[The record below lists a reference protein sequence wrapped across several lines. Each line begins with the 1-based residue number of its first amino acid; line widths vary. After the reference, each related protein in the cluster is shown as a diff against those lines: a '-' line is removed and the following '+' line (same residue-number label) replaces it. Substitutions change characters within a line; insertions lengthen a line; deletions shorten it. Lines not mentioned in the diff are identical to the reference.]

1 MHYFYIEGCWI
12 DNEMKVLILSV
23 DRDDDFGKKAG
34 LNSPFIGREENA
46 NAVMAL
52 GLKDAEDSDVNT
64 VMAAL
69 SIYDEMLKKGEDVE
83 IATICGDVKVG
94 YESDLVLTTQLEN
107 VLELV
112 KPDRVILVSDGAED
126 EFIYPMVFSRVKV
139 DSVRRVWVKQAP
151 TVEGTYYIITKM
163 MADDKMRK
171 RIFTPLGLVLSVL
184 GLFNILPQLIK
195 LVAQE
200 ASIETV
206 ASMGWGMIALVLG
219 LYMIFFAYRV
229 AERVDQSIK
238 NTGTAIRNGSQM
250 IPFVIVSALLF
261 LAGIIFAADT
271 AASMQEAGYFI
282 RSFGVLSILL
292 WMWTFSLFSYQ
303 MGKLVNHYLTFNKLY
318 VTSLVVSVSLF
329 AIAFIL
335 QAAFDLIALVFEYP
349 HPGEQYIVFMV
360 VVGFLLAGF
369 SGLINMNMRNFTRMA
384 KAKESEPEPQNYP
397 EA

>member
-1 MHYFYIEGCWI
+1 
-12 DNEMKVLILSV
+12 MKVLVLSV

-195 LVAQE
+195 LLAQE

-229 AERVDQSIK
+229 AERVDQSIR

-271 AASMQEAGYFI
+271 TASMKEAGYFI
-282 RSFGVLSILL
+282 QSFGVLSILL

-335 QAAFDLIALVFEYP
+335 QSAFDLIALVFDYP
-349 HPGEQYIVFMV
+349 HPGEQYIMFMV

-369 SGLINMNMRNFTRMA
+369 SGLININMRNFTRMA

>member
-1 MHYFYIEGCWI
+1 
-12 DNEMKVLILSV
+12 MKVLILSV

-195 LVAQE
+195 LIAQE

-219 LYMIFFAYRV
+219 LYMLFFAYRV
-229 AERVDQSIK
+229 AERVEQSIK

-250 IPFVIVSALLF
+250 IPFVIVAALLF
-261 LAGIIFAADT
+261 IAGMIFAADN
-271 AASMQEAGYFI
+271 AASMREAGYFI
-282 RSFGVLSILL
+282 QSFGVLSILL
-292 WMWTFSLFSYQ
+292 WMWPFSLFSYQ

-335 QAAFDLIALVFEYP
+335 QAAFDLIALVFDYP
-349 HPGEQYIVFMV
+349 HPGEEYIVLMV

-384 KAKESEPEPQNYP
+384 KAKESEPEPQSYP

>member
-1 MHYFYIEGCWI
+1 
-12 DNEMKVLILSV
+12 MKVLILSV

-69 SIYDEMLKKGEDVE
+69 SMYDEMLKKGEDVE

-171 RIFTPLGLVLSVL
+171 RIFTPLGLVLTVL
-184 GLFNILPQLIK
+184 GFFNILPQLIK
-195 LVAQE
+195 LIAQE

-238 NTGTAIRNGSQM
+238 NTGTAIRNGSQL

-261 LAGIIFAADT
+261 LAGIIFAVDFAT
-271 AASMQEAGYFI
+271 TTKEAGYFI
-282 RSFGVLSILL
+282 QSFGVLSILL
-292 WMWTFSLFSYQ
+292 WMWTFSLLSYQ
-303 MGKLVNHYLTFNKLY
+303 MGKMVNHYLTFNKLY

-335 QAAFDLIALVFEYP
+335 QAAFDLIALVFDYP

-360 VVGFLLAGF
+360 VIGFLLAGF
-369 SGLINMNMRNFTRMA
+369 SGLINMNMRSFTRMSKQA
-384 KAKESEPEPQNYP
+384 QEAEPEPQNYP

>member
-1 MHYFYIEGCWI
+1 
-12 DNEMKVLILSV
+12 MKVLILSV

-69 SIYDEMLKKGEDVE
+69 SMYDEMLRKGEDVE

-229 AERVDQSIK
+229 AERLDQSIK
-238 NTGTAIRNGSQM
+238 NTGTAIKNGSQM

-261 LAGIIFAADT
+261 IAGIIFAVDT
-271 AASMQEAGYFI
+271 VASMIEASYFI
-282 RSFGVLSILL
+282 QSFGVMSILL
-292 WMWTFSLFSYQ
+292 WMWSFSLFSFQ
-303 MGKLVNHYLTFNKLY
+303 MGKLINHYLTFNKLY

-335 QAAFDLIALVFEYP
+335 QAAFDLIALVFDYP
-349 HPGEQYIVFMV
+349 HPGEQYIIFMV
-360 VVGFLLAGF
+360 IVGFLLAGF
-369 SGLINMNMRNFTRMA
+369 GGLINMNMRNYTRMA
-384 KAKESEPEPQNYP
+384 KGREAEPEPQNYP

>member
-1 MHYFYIEGCWI
+1 
-12 DNEMKVLILSV
+12 MKVLVLSV

-171 RIFTPLGLVLSVL
+171 RIFTPLGLVLTVL
-184 GLFNILPQLIK
+184 GFFNILPQLIK
-195 LVAQE
+195 LIARE

-238 NTGTAIRNGSQM
+238 NTGTAIRNGSQL
-250 IPFVIVSALLF
+250 IPFVIVSVLLF
-261 LAGIIFAADT
+261 LAGIIFAADFAT
-271 AASMQEAGYFI
+271 TTKEAGYFI
-282 RSFGVLSILL
+282 QSFGVLSILL
-292 WMWTFSLFSYQ
+292 WMWTFSLLSYQ
-303 MGKLVNHYLTFNKLY
+303 MGKMVNHYLTSNKLY

-335 QAAFDLIALVFEYP
+335 QAAFDLIALVFDYP
-349 HPGEQYIVFMV
+349 HPGEEYIVFMV
-360 VVGFLLAGF
+360 VIGFLLAGF
-369 SGLINMNMRNFTRMA
+369 SGLINMNMRSFTRMA
-384 KAKESEPEPQNYP
+384 KQAQEAEPEPQNYP

>member
-1 MHYFYIEGCWI
+1 
-12 DNEMKVLILSV
+12 MKVLILSV

-46 NAVMAL
+46 MAVMAL
-52 GLKDAEDSDVNT
+52 GLKDPEDSDVNT

-69 SIYDEMLKKGEDVE
+69 SMYDEMLKKGEDVE
-83 IATICGDVKVG
+83 ISTICGDAKVG
-94 YESDLVLTTQLEN
+94 YQSDLVLTTQLEN

-163 MADDKMRK
+163 MSDDKMRK

-195 LVAQE
+195 LLAQE
-200 ASIETV
+200 ASVETV

-219 LYMIFFAYRV
+219 LYMIFFAFRV

-250 IPFVIVSALLF
+250 IPFVIVSVLLF
-261 LAGIIFAADT
+261 LAGIIFAIDS
-271 AASMQEAGYFI
+271 ASTLSEAGYFVQ
-282 RSFGVLSILL
+282 SFAVLSILL
-292 WMWTFSLFSYQ
+292 WMWAFSLFSYQ
-303 MGKLVNHYLTFNKLY
+303 MGKMVNHYLTFNKLY
-318 VTSLVVSVSLF
+318 VTSLVVSISIF

-335 QAAFDLIALVFEYP
+335 QASFDLVSLVFDYP
-349 HPGEQYIVFMV
+349 HPTEQYIVFMV
-360 VVGFLLAGF
+360 VIGFLLAGF
-369 SGLINMNMRNFTRMA
+369 SGLINMNMRNFTHMA
-384 KAKESEPEPQNYP
+384 KQAQETEPEPQNYP

>member
-1 MHYFYIEGCWI
+1 
-12 DNEMKVLILSV
+12 MKVLVLSV

-195 LVAQE
+195 LLAQE

-229 AERVDQSIK
+229 AERVDQSIR

-271 AASMQEAGYFI
+271 AASMKEAGYFI
-282 RSFGVLSILL
+282 QSFGVLSILL

-335 QAAFDLIALVFEYP
+335 QSAFDLIALVFDYP
-349 HPGEQYIVFMV
+349 HPGEQYIMFMV

>member
-1 MHYFYIEGCWI
+1 
-12 DNEMKVLILSV
+12 MKVLILSV

-34 LNSPFIGREENA
+34 LNSPFIGREENV

-69 SIYDEMLKKGEDVE
+69 GMYDEMLKKGEDVE

-171 RIFTPLGLVLSVL
+171 RIFTPLGLVLTVL

-195 LVAQE
+195 VLAHE

-219 LYMIFFAYRV
+219 LYMLFFAYRV
-229 AERVDQSIK
+229 FERVNQSIK

-250 IPFVIVSALLF
+250 IPFVIVSVLLF
-261 LAGIIFAADT
+261 LAGIIFAMDA
-271 AASMQEAGYFI
+271 AASRSEAGYVI
-282 RSFGVLSILL
+282 QSFNVLSIFL
-292 WMWTFSLFSYQ
+292 WMWSFSLFSYQ
-303 MGKLVNHYLTFNKLY
+303 MGKLVNHYLTNNKLY

-335 QAAFDLIALVFEYP
+335 QAAFDIVALVFGYP
-349 HPGEQYIVFMV
+349 NPGEYFIVLMV
-360 VVGFLLAGF
+360 VVGFLLAAF
-369 SGLINMNMRNFTRMA
+369 SGLLNMNMRNYTHMA
-384 KAKESEPEPQNYP
+384 KQAQEAEVEPQNYP

>member
-1 MHYFYIEGCWI
+1 
-12 DNEMKVLILSV
+12 MKVLILSV

-34 LNSPFIGREENA
+34 LNSPFIGREENL

-52 GLKDAEDSDVNT
+52 GLKDPEDSDVNT

-69 SIYDEMLKKGEDVE
+69 SMYDEMLRKGEDVE

-112 KPDRVILVSDGAED
+112 KPDRVVLVSDGAED

-163 MADDKMRK
+163 LADDKMRK
-171 RIFTPLGLVLSVL
+171 RIFTPLGLVLTVL
-184 GLFNILPQLIK
+184 GLFNVIPQLFELLTK
-195 LVAQE
+195 E
-200 ASIETV
+200 ANIELV

-219 LYMIFFAYRV
+219 LYLIFYAYRV
-229 AERVDQSIK
+229 AERVSGAMR
-238 NTGTAIRNGSQM
+238 NAATAIRNGSQM
-250 IPFVIVSALLF
+250 IPFVIVAVLLF
-261 LAGIIFAADT
+261 VAGIIFAMDAV
-271 AASMQEAGYFI
+271 ASQSEAGLAVQAFTA
-282 RSFGVLSILL
+282 LSIVL
-292 WMWTFSLFSYQ
+292 WMWTFGLLSYQ
-303 MGKLVNHYLTFNKLY
+303 MGKLVNHYMTSGRLY
-318 VTSLVVSVSLF
+318 VTSLVVSISMF

-335 QAAFDLIALVFEYP
+335 QASFDLMALAFGYP
-349 HPGEQYIVFMV
+349 NPGENLIVMMMLI
-360 VVGFLLAGF
+360 GFLLAGF
-369 SGLINMNMRNFTRMA
+369 GGLMNLNMRSYHRMR
-384 KAKESEPEPQNYP
+384 KGEEEKEPEPRNYP

>member
-1 MHYFYIEGCWI
+1 
-12 DNEMKVLILSV
+12 MKVLILSV

-69 SIYDEMLKKGEDVE
+69 SMYDEMLKKGEDVE

-171 RIFTPLGLVLSVL
+171 RIFTPLGLVLTVL
-184 GLFNILPQLIK
+184 GFFNILPQLIK
-195 LVAQE
+195 LIAQE

-238 NTGTAIRNGSQM
+238 NTGTAIRNGSQL

-261 LAGIIFAADT
+261 LAGIIFAVDFAT
-271 AASMQEAGYFI
+271 TTKEAGYFI
-282 RSFGVLSILL
+282 QSFGVLSILL
-292 WMWTFSLFSYQ
+292 WMWTFSLLSYQ
-303 MGKLVNHYLTFNKLY
+303 MGKMVNHYLTFNKLY

-335 QAAFDLIALVFEYP
+335 QAAFDLIALVFDYP

-360 VVGFLLAGF
+360 VIGFLLAGF
-369 SGLINMNMRNFTRMA
+369 SGLINMNMRSFTRMSKQA
-384 KAKESEPEPQNYP
+384 QEVEPEPQNYP

>member
-1 MHYFYIEGCWI
+1 
-12 DNEMKVLILSV
+12 MKVLILSV

-34 LNSPFIGREENA
+34 LNSPFIGREENL

-52 GLKDAEDSDVNT
+52 GLKDPEDSDVNT

-69 SIYDEMLKKGEDVE
+69 SMYDEMLRKGEDVE

-163 MADDKMRK
+163 LADDKMRK
-171 RIFTPLGLVLSVL
+171 RIFTPLGLVLTVL
-184 GLFNILPQLIK
+184 GLFNVIPQLFELLTK
-195 LVAQE
+195 E
-200 ASIETV
+200 ANIELV

-219 LYMIFFAYRV
+219 LYLIFYAYRV
-229 AERVDQSIK
+229 AEWVSGAMR
-238 NTGTAIRNGSQM
+238 NAATAIRNGSQM
-250 IPFVIVSALLF
+250 IPFVIVAVLLF
-261 LAGIIFAADT
+261 VAGIIFAMDAV
-271 AASMQEAGYFI
+271 ASQSEAGLAVQAFTA
-282 RSFGVLSILL
+282 LSIVL
-292 WMWTFSLFSYQ
+292 WMWTFGLLSYQ
-303 MGKLVNHYLTFNKLY
+303 MGKLVNHYITSGRLY
-318 VTSLVVSVSLF
+318 VTSLVVSISMF

-335 QAAFDLIALVFEYP
+335 QASFDLVALAFGYP
-349 HPGEQYIVFMV
+349 NPGENLVIMMV
-360 VVGFLLAGF
+360 LIGFLLAGF
-369 SGLINMNMRNFTRMA
+369 GGLMNLNMRSYHRMR
-384 KAKESEPEPQNYP
+384 KGEEEKEPEPRNYP

>member
-1 MHYFYIEGCWI
+1 
-12 DNEMKVLILSV
+12 MKVLILSV

-69 SIYDEMLKKGEDVE
+69 SMYDEMLKKGEDVE

-171 RIFTPLGLVLSVL
+171 RIFTPLGLVLTVL
-184 GLFNILPQLIK
+184 GFFNILP
-195 LVAQE
+195 
-200 ASIETV
+200 
-206 ASMGWGMIALVLG
+206 
-219 LYMIFFAYRV
+219 
-229 AERVDQSIK
+229 
-238 NTGTAIRNGSQM
+238 
-250 IPFVIVSALLF
+250 
-261 LAGIIFAADT
+261 
-271 AASMQEAGYFI
+271 
-282 RSFGVLSILL
+282 RSS
-292 WMWTFSLFSYQ
+292 SS
-303 MGKLVNHYLTFNKLY
+303 
-318 VTSLVVSVSLF
+318 
-329 AIAFIL
+329 
-335 QAAFDLIALVFEYP
+335 
-349 HPGEQYIVFMV
+349 
-360 VVGFLLAGF
+360 
-369 SGLINMNMRNFTRMA
+369 
-384 KAKESEPEPQNYP
+384 
-397 EA
+397 

>member
-1 MHYFYIEGCWI
+1 
-12 DNEMKVLILSV
+12 MKVLILSV

-69 SIYDEMLKKGEDVE
+69 SMYDEMLRKGEDVE

-229 AERVDQSIK
+229 AERLDQSIK
-238 NTGTAIRNGSQM
+238 NTGTAIKNGSQM

-261 LAGIIFAADT
+261 IAGIIFAVDT
-271 AASMQEAGYFI
+271 VASMTEASYFI
-282 RSFGVLSILL
+282 QSFGVMSILL
-292 WMWTFSLFSYQ
+292 WMWSFSLFSFQ
-303 MGKLVNHYLTFNKLY
+303 MGKLINHYLTFNKLY

-335 QAAFDLIALVFEYP
+335 QAAFDLIALVFDYP
-349 HPGEQYIVFMV
+349 HPGEQYIIFMV
-360 VVGFLLAGF
+360 IVGFLLAGF
-369 SGLINMNMRNFTRMA
+369 GGLINMNMRNYTRTA
-384 KAKESEPEPQNYP
+384 KGREAEPEPQNYP

>member
-1 MHYFYIEGCWI
+1 M
-12 DNEMKVLILSV
+12 
-23 DRDDDFGKKAG
+23 
-34 LNSPFIGREENA
+34 
-46 NAVMAL
+46 
-52 GLKDAEDSDVNT
+52 
-64 VMAAL
+64 
-69 SIYDEMLKKGEDVE
+69 YDEMLKKGEDVE

-163 MADDKMRK
+163 MADDKMRT
-171 RIFTPLGLVLSVL
+171 RIFTPLGLVLTVL
-184 GLFNILPQLIK
+184 GFFNILPQLIK
-195 LVAQE
+195 LIAQE
-200 ASIETV
+200 ASIETI

-238 NTGTAIRNGSQM
+238 NTGTAIRNGSQL

-261 LAGIIFAADT
+261 LAGIIFAIDFAT
-271 AASMQEAGYFI
+271 NAKEAGYFI
-282 RSFGVLSILL
+282 QSFGVLSILL
-292 WMWTFSLFSYQ
+292 WMWTFSLLSYQ
-303 MGKLVNHYLTFNKLY
+303 MGKMVNHYLTFNKLY

-335 QAAFDLIALVFEYP
+335 QAAFDLIALVFDYP

-360 VVGFLLAGF
+360 VIGFLLAGF
-369 SGLINMNMRNFTRMA
+369 SGLINMNMRSFTRMSKQA
-384 KAKESEPEPQNYP
+384 QEAEPELQNYP

>member
-1 MHYFYIEGCWI
+1 
-12 DNEMKVLILSV
+12 MKVLILSV

-195 LVAQE
+195 LLAQE

-229 AERVDQSIK
+229 AERVDQSIT

-271 AASMQEAGYFI
+271 TASMKEAGYFI
-282 RSFGVLSILL
+282 QSFGVLSILL

-335 QAAFDLIALVFEYP
+335 QSAFDLIALVFDYP
-349 HPGEQYIVFMV
+349 HPGEQYIMFMV

>member
-1 MHYFYIEGCWI
+1 
-12 DNEMKVLILSV
+12 MKVLILSV

-69 SIYDEMLKKGEDVE
+69 SMYDEMLKKGEDVE

-163 MADDKMRK
+163 MADDKMRT
-171 RIFTPLGLVLSVL
+171 RIFTPLGLVLTVL
-184 GLFNILPQLIK
+184 GFFNILPQLIK
-195 LVAQE
+195 LIAQE
-200 ASIETV
+200 ASIETI

-238 NTGTAIRNGSQM
+238 NTGTAIRNGSQL

-261 LAGIIFAADT
+261 LAGIIFAIDFAT
-271 AASMQEAGYFI
+271 NAKEAGYFI
-282 RSFGVLSILL
+282 QSFGVLSILL
-292 WMWTFSLFSYQ
+292 WMWTFSLLSYQ
-303 MGKLVNHYLTFNKLY
+303 MGKMVNHYLTFNKLY

-335 QAAFDLIALVFEYP
+335 QAAFDLIALVFDYP

-360 VVGFLLAGF
+360 VIGFLLAGF
-369 SGLINMNMRNFTRMA
+369 SGLINMNMRSFTRMSKQA
-384 KAKESEPEPQNYP
+384 QEAEPEPQNYP

>member
-1 MHYFYIEGCWI
+1 
-12 DNEMKVLILSV
+12 MKVLILSV

-69 SIYDEMLKKGEDVE
+69 SMYDEMLKKGEDVE

-195 LVAQE
+195 LMAQE

-229 AERVDQSIK
+229 AERIEQSIK

-261 LAGIIFAADT
+261 LAGIIFSVDT
-271 AASMQEAGYFI
+271 ATNMEEAGYFVQ
-282 RSFGVLSILL
+282 SFGVLSILL

-303 MGKLVNHYLTFNKLY
+303 MGKMVNHYLTFNKLY

-335 QAAFDLIALVFEYP
+335 QAAFDLIALVFDYP

-360 VVGFLLAGF
+360 VIGFLLAGF
-369 SGLINMNMRNFTRMA
+369 SGLINMNMRSFNRMA
-384 KAKESEPEPQNYP
+384 KAKEVGPEPQNYP

>member
-1 MHYFYIEGCWI
+1 
-12 DNEMKVLILSV
+12 MKVLVLSV

-195 LVAQE
+195 LLAQE

-229 AERVDQSIK
+229 AERVDQSIR

-271 AASMQEAGYFI
+271 TASMKEAGYFI
-282 RSFGVLSILL
+282 QSFGVLSILL

-335 QAAFDLIALVFEYP
+335 QSAFDLIALVFDYP
-349 HPGEQYIVFMV
+349 HPGEQYIMFMV

>member
-1 MHYFYIEGCWI
+1 
-12 DNEMKVLILSV
+12 MKVLILSV

-69 SIYDEMLKKGEDVE
+69 SMYDEMLRKGEDVE

-184 GLFNILPQLIK
+184 GLFNIIPQLIK
-195 LVAQE
+195 LIAQE

-219 LYMIFFAYRV
+219 LYMLFFAYRV
-229 AERVDQSIK
+229 AERIDRSIK

-261 LAGIIFAADT
+261 LAGIIFAVDT
-271 AASMQEAGYFI
+271 AASMKEAGYFI
-282 RSFGVLSILL
+282 KSFGVLSILL

-303 MGKLVNHYLTFNKLY
+303 MGKMVNHYLTFNKLY

-335 QAAFDLIALVFEYP
+335 QAAFDLIALVFDYP
-349 HPGEQYIVFMV
+349 HPGEQYIVLMV
-360 VVGFLLAGF
+360 VIGFLLAGF
-369 SGLINMNMRNFTRMA
+369 SGLINMNMRNFTRVA
-384 KAKESEPEPQNYP
+384 KQAQEVEPEPQNYP

>member
-1 MHYFYIEGCWI
+1 
-12 DNEMKVLILSV
+12 MKVLILSV

-195 LVAQE
+195 LIAQE

-219 LYMIFFAYRV
+219 LYMLFFAYRV
-229 AERVDQSIK
+229 AERVEQSIK

-250 IPFVIVSALLF
+250 IPFVIVAALLF
-261 LAGIIFAADT
+261 IAGMIFAADN
-271 AASMQEAGYFI
+271 AASMREAGYFI
-282 RSFGVLSILL
+282 QSFGVLSILL

-335 QAAFDLIALVFEYP
+335 QAAFDLIALVFDYP
-349 HPGEQYIVFMV
+349 HPGEEYIVLMV

-369 SGLINMNMRNFTRMA
+369 SGLINMNMRNFIRMA
-384 KAKESEPEPQNYP
+384 KAKESEPEPQSYP

>member
-1 MHYFYIEGCWI
+1 
-12 DNEMKVLILSV
+12 MKVLILSV

-69 SIYDEMLKKGEDVE
+69 SMYDEMLKKGEDVE

-184 GLFNILPQLIK
+184 GLFNIIPQLIK
-195 LVAQE
+195 LIAQE

-219 LYMIFFAYRV
+219 LYMLFFAYRV
-229 AERVDQSIK
+229 AERIDRSIK

-261 LAGIIFAADT
+261 LAGIIFAVDT
-271 AASMQEAGYFI
+271 AASMKEAGYFI
-282 RSFGVLSILL
+282 KSFGVLSILL

-303 MGKLVNHYLTFNKLY
+303 MGKMVNHYLTFNKLY

-335 QAAFDLIALVFEYP
+335 QAAFDLIALVFDYP
-349 HPGEQYIVFMV
+349 HPGEQYIVLMV
-360 VVGFLLAGF
+360 VIGFLLAGF
-369 SGLINMNMRNFTRMA
+369 SGLINMNMRNFTRVA
-384 KAKESEPEPQNYP
+384 KQAQEVEPEPQNYP

>member
-1 MHYFYIEGCWI
+1 
-12 DNEMKVLILSV
+12 MKVLVLSV

-171 RIFTPLGLVLSVL
+171 RIFTPLGMVLTVL
-184 GLFNILPQLIK
+184 GFFNILPQLIK
-195 LVAQE
+195 LIARE

-238 NTGTAIRNGSQM
+238 NAGTAIRNGSQL
-250 IPFVIVSALLF
+250 IPFVIVSVLLF
-261 LAGIIFAADT
+261 LAGIIFAADFAT
-271 AASMQEAGYFI
+271 TTKEAGYFI
-282 RSFGVLSILL
+282 QSFGVLSILL
-292 WMWTFSLFSYQ
+292 WMWTFSLLSYQ
-303 MGKLVNHYLTFNKLY
+303 MGKMVNHYLTSNKLY

-335 QAAFDLIALVFEYP
+335 QAAFDLIALVFDYP
-349 HPGEQYIVFMV
+349 HPGEEYIVFMV
-360 VVGFLLAGF
+360 VIGFLLAGF
-369 SGLINMNMRNFTRMA
+369 SGLINMNMRSFTRMVKQA
-384 KAKESEPEPQNYP
+384 QEAEPEPQNYP